1 MFKKRG
7 SRDFLSE
14 LQAAEEEIEYKRF
27 KESLKRRD
35 QILKEYQE
43 EGQELGSYFEKMRR
57 N

>member
-14 LQAAEEEIEYKRF
+14 LQAAEEELGITYKRF
-27 KESLKRRD
+27 KESLKKRD

-43 EGQELGSYFEKMRR
+43 EGQELGKLI
-57 N
+57 